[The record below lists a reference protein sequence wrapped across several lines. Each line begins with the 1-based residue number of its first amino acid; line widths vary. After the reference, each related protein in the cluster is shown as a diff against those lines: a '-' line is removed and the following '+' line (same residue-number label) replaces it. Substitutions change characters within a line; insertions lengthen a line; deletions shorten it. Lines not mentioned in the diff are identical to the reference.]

1 MTDQEREELAEHK
14 AERMMEF
21 RHAIFQA
28 IPDECDSEEMT
39 IAGLSVFLQAT
50 LQMADNDPDKV
61 TDIIESVL
69 GLAKEM
75 NASIEEDGEETVH

>member
-1 MTDQEREELAEHK
+1 MTEQERKDLAANK
-14 AERMMEF
+14 AERMMEH
-21 RHAIFQA
+21 RHAIFEA

>member
-1 MTDQEREELAEHK
+1 MTEQERKDLAANK
-14 AERMMEF
+14 AERMMEH
-21 RHAIFQA
+21 RHAIFEA

-61 TDIIESVL
+61 NHIIENVL
-69 GLAKEM
+69 ELAKEI
-75 NASIEEDGEETVH
+75 NSSIEEEEKDTVH